1 MNLPLGTGTIDVE
14 LPECDVTVADPS
26 GAEPVDVREAAAA
39 ALADPHGPPLADH
52 VEPADDVAIVV
63 TDLTRSV
70 PDDLLLEAL
79 LEELADC
86 GVDRERVTV
95 VVGLGLHRP
104 MTDAELEEMLGPH
117 ADLAVN
123 HDPTAVVEVGTVD
136 GRPVELGEP
145 VAAADTVLSTGVVE
159 PHQYAGFSGGA
170 KTVVIG
176 AGSESLIRYTHGPEV
191 LSREG
196 VRLGRIDGN
205 PFRKILDRA
214 GDLAGVDFSLNL
226 THGPGGVL
234 GVSAGDH
241 RAVVSE
247 LADVARDALSVPVS
261 PDDEYDAVVAG
272 VGAPKDA
279 NLYQAT
285 RAATYVALGDR
296 NPLREEGRLVVPAA
310 LPEGVGEGTGEQRFY
325 DRLRTASDADS
336 LYREMLEGY
345 EPGAQRAF
353 VVARV
358 LREHEVYVTNSA
370 TPTVVEECLLRAE
383 PTVSEAVPAGSEV
396 LVVPD
401 ALNTL
406 LVDSDSVAVGP
417 DSDESTELVDDD

>member
-1 MNLPLGTGTIDVE
+1 MKLPLGTGTIDLD
-14 LPECDVTVADPS
+14 LPECDVTVAEPS
-26 GAEPVDVREAAAA
+26 GAEPVDVREAATT
-39 ALADPHGPPLADH
+39 ALSDPHGPPLSER

-63 TDLTRSV
+63 TDLTRAV
-70 PDDLLLEAL
+70 PDDLLLEAF
-79 LEELADC
+79 LEELAGC
-86 GVDRERVTV
+86 GVGREQVTV

-104 MTDAELEEMLGPH
+104 MTDDELEIMLGPH

-136 GRPVELGEP
+136 GCPVEIGEP

-170 KTVVIG
+170 KTVVVG

-196 VRLGRIDGN
+196 VRLGRIDDN
-205 PFRKILDRA
+205 PFRNILDRA
-214 GDLAGVDFSLNL
+214 GDLAGVDVCLNL
-226 THGPGGVL
+226 THGPDGVL

-241 RAVVSE
+241 RPVVSE
-247 LADVARDALSVPVS
+247 LADVARDALSVSVP
-261 PDDEYDAVVAG
+261 PTDEYDAVVTG

-296 NPLREEGRLVVPAA
+296 NPLGEDGRLVVPAA
-310 LPEGVGEGTGEQRFY
+310 LPEGVGDGTGERRFY
-325 DRLRTASDADS
+325 DRLRTASDADA

-358 LREHEVYVTNSA
+358 LREHEVTVTNSA
-370 TPTVVEECLLRAE
+370 APGLVEECLMRAE
-383 PTVSEAVPAGSEV
+383 PTVADAVSAGSNV

-406 LVDSDSVAVGP
+406 LVDADGDGA
-417 DSDESTELVDDD
+417 